1 MRPVLFSFVLT
12 YVIFRKL
19 TQEENEALMLGEGE
33 MSQCLVAMAR
43 LQPFGSGDG
52 EGGPPQ
58 EPSDSEFVAR
68 VSLDGRFSYMDHR
81 YCIHSWYMGTVCTV
95 GIWVLCVQLVYG
107 YCVYSWYM
115 STACTVGIW
124 VLCIQLV
131 YGYCVYSWYM
141 GTVCTVGI

>member
-1 MRPVLFSFVLT
+1 
-12 YVIFRKL
+12 
-19 TQEENEALMLGEGE
+19 

-81 YCIHSWYMGTVCTV
+81 YCVHSCTGV
-95 GIWVLCVQLVYG
+95 VVCVQLLYEHCG
-107 YCVYSWYM
+107 YS
-115 STACTVGIW
+115 
-124 VLCIQLV
+124 
-131 YGYCVYSWYM
+131 
-141 GTVCTVGI
+141 